1 MSVNVIPMGPMTPVK
16 YAEQEKPRE
25 SRNANISGQG
35 RDGKFMLGGGA
46 HSGDLWVFRFRQ
58 L

>member
-1 MSVNVIPMGPMTPVK
+1 MTPVK
-16 YAEQEKPRE
+16 YAEQEKPTE

-35 RDGKFMLGGGA
+35 RDGKLTLGSGA
-46 HSGDLWVFRFRQ
+46 HSGDLWVYRFRQ